1 MTGAMEAQC
10 TSSPG
15 REKWSPRKTFLFI
28 VATSLF
34 GWLTIL
40 VPLYLNFRA

>member
-15 REKWSPRKTFLFI
+15 CEKWPPRKTFLFI

-34 GWLTIL
+34 GWLLIL
-40 VPLYLNFRA
+40 APLLPLN